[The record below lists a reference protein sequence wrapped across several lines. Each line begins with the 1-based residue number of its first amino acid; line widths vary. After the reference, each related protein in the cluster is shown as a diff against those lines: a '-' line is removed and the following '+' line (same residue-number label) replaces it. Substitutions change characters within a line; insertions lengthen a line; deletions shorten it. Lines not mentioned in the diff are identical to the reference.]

1 MESKNKLAQ
10 RPGQLCLRVA
20 LALIAIV
27 SLSPSAYAGSD
38 VGKAGFIGSW
48 LEVPIGARS
57 AAMGQAFVSLG
68 EGGYGQLHNPAGVVG
83 MTNREFTTSYR
94 AMNLDRQLTYAAISF
109 PLPEEAALGVSWLY
123 ADYGNVD
130 RRTTGGLLTGG
141 DIGQDEHQFGLTFA
155 KRFSPRVA
163 VGAMVSYYQW
173 KLDNITT
180 NSVLF
185 DAGVIFYVDNF
196 LYDRE
201 TIGQGPITDIQVG
214 LAIKAAGSSFI
225 INTNKFYGQ
234 SSGLGS
240 SFEAEVPRKGVL
252 GVSGRVLDGALLL
265 ATDLEIHETLG
276 ARFRT
281 GAEYELS
288 EQLRLR
294 GGLNAGRIAAGL
306 GFEFDLGKTPLL
318 IDYAFQD
325 SRVGEGSEHIFSI
338 ELAF

>member
-1 MESKNKLAQ
+1 ME
-10 RPGQLCLRVA
+10 LRKKTKYLGRRVM
-20 LALIAIV
+20 LALIASVGLSQSV
-27 SLSPSAYAGSD
+27 SAGG
-38 VGKAGFIGSW
+38 VGEAGFIGSW
-48 LEVPIGARS
+48 LEVPISART

-68 EGGYGQLHNPAGVVG
+68 ESGFGPLHNPAGVANL
-83 MTNREFTTSYR
+83 THRQFTTSYR
-94 AMNLDRQLTYAAISF
+94 SMNIDRKLTYAALSF
-109 PLPEEAALGVSWLY
+109 PLPEDAALGLSWLY

-130 RRTTGGLLTGG
+130 SRSSGGLLTGG

-155 KRFSPRVA
+155 KRFSQRVA

-185 DAGVIFYVDNF
+185 NVGAILYVDHF

-201 TIGQGPITDIQVG
+201 TIGQGPITDIQIG

-225 INTNKFYGQ
+225 INTTEFYGDG
-234 SSGLGS
+234 SGLGRS
-240 SFEAEVPRKGVL
+240 IEAEVPRKGVL
-252 GVSGRVLDGALLL
+252 GISGRVLEGDLLL
-265 ATDLEIHETLG
+265 ATDFEIHETLG
-276 ARFRT
+276 PRIRF

-294 GGLNAGRIAAGL
+294 SGLNNGEIAAGL
-306 GFEFDLGKTPLL
+306 GFSFNIGETPLM

-325 SRVGEGSEHIFSI
+325 SRVGEGTEHIFSI
-338 ELAF
+338 DLSF